1 MRRTFG
7 AVLIGLGLFGLVLAI
22 LMPTVVV
29 NGSKKTPLDLDI
41 TQVSSGSA
49 KLLDP
54 ETNQLKDVQ
63 LRATRVV
70 KSDSHA
76 SDGTNTTVFETLCIV
91 VVEGKTPNCLPS
103 SDPRLLSV
111 TTDRVTSDRRT
122 AESVHVP
129 KYHENVNG
137 NTSVRHTGLSY
148 KWPIDAQKKTY
159 QFFSPDLGQA
169 FPAVYQGTSTIK
181 GLTVY
186 KYVSETGTQPYK
198 VNGLFDGTYT
208 DTRTVWVE
216 PHTGAIINGTE
227 HQVQAI
233 IDKNTNESSV
243 ALDTTLSFD
252 QSAIDFQANFAK
264 TKIND
269 LKLAQIWAPLVLAIV
284 GLAALVGGILL
295 LRRRRGSSGGDAE
308 GTPRHG
314 QPTPDIDSTDAEPPV
329 WAGSSQT

>member
-1 MRRTFG
+1 
-7 AVLIGLGLFGLVLAI
+7 
-22 LMPTVVV
+22 
-29 NGSKKTPLDLDI
+29 
-41 TQVSSGSA
+41 
-49 KLLDP
+49 
-54 ETNQLKDVQ
+54 
-63 LRATRVV
+63 
-70 KSDSHA
+70 
-76 SDGTNTTVFETLCIV
+76 
-91 VVEGKTPNCLPS
+91 
-103 SDPRLLSV
+103 
-111 TTDRVTSDRRT
+111 
-122 AESVHVP
+122 
-129 KYHENVNG
+129 
-137 NTSVRHTGLSY
+137 
-148 KWPIDAQKKTY
+148 
-159 QFFSPDLGQA
+159 
-169 FPAVYQGTSTIK
+169 
-181 GLTVY
+181 LTVY

-314 QPTPDIDSTDAEPPV
+314 QPTPDNDPTDAEPPV